1 MQLDPT
7 AELSRYAQRRMEE
20 HLKPTDDL
28 LVEWGKWMRSEGM
41 KAWPDRTML
50 AKVIEEG
57 LHGASQ
63 SGAWTAPVPLKVAKC
78 EWCVLRLRWIL
89 RRVLEIH
96 YILMPAH
103 PKEVQRRAARMGE
116 QTWNKNLNLARE
128 KVASTYEL
136 I

>member
-1 MQLDPT
+1 MKLD
-7 AELSRYAQRRMEE
+7 ADVEFSRYTQRRMDA

-28 LVEWGKWMRSEGM
+28 LVAWGKWMRSEGI
-41 KAWPDRTML
+41 KAWPDRTVL

-63 SGAWTAPVPLKVAKC
+63 AGAWTAPVPINVAKC
-78 EWCVLRLRWIL
+78 EWCALRLRWIL

-96 YILMPAH
+96 YIQMPGQ

-116 QTWNKNLNLARE
+116 GAWNRNLTTARE
-128 KVASTYEL
+128 KVASMYEL